1 MELHLSLT
9 TPFIRKWR
17 LRHKAVADSLE
28 DGDACRLQRRASC
41 AVGRAGSCITGPHVL
56 RARTGRQ
63 HQDRIRSGW
72 TRQES
77 REGRA
82 ERERCQEF
90 AANLPAK
97 RVHKKRRKKKTR
109 R

>member
-1 MELHLSLT
+1 MGHADIAHTYWYLQATPELMTDIAAAAEALM
-9 TPFIRKWR
+9 
-17 LRHKAVADSLE
+17 
-28 DGDACRLQRRASC
+28 
-41 AVGRAGSCITGPHVL
+41 
-56 RARTGRQ
+56 Q
-63 HQDRIRSGW
+63 HQDHIRSGW

-82 ERERCQEF
+82 ERERWRCQEF